1 MRISFR
7 WYVALMAF
15 GVTSAMAQVRGT
27 TPIYTLDDCLRIAT
41 EQNIDI
47 RVADAGTRSAAAG
60 LTAAFGQYLPSANVN
75 ASYNRQ
81 LTNLRQQL
89 SFVNGIP
96 VPGEPLPNSYSLQAG
111 LRWTIFDGFRREG
124 TYDQAKT
131 GVDAADL
138 NGRAQRLQVGLD
150 VRRAYLNVLR
160 SVQVVRTRRENIE
173 LGRQTLE
180 RVKAQQVAG
189 RQPITAVYSQEA
201 ELGNQEFELVRAEN
215 DLEQAKADLLAVMGK
230 DPNEP
235 AEFAEA
241 SVPSTAAI
249 DDVRQ
254 FRDKLG
260 DEDQCVARAL
270 TTRPDIIAAEQ
281 RIRAAEAGITVA
293 RAGYMPTLT
302 ATGGYNWNNFE
313 IASFDRQ
320 GQMSVGL
327 ALSIPVFDQF
337 RTNQQIESAVLQQ
350 TQRQAERQRLEQQV
364 RQTVQSA
371 LLALSASE
379 KQLEITARTLKAAEL
394 NDTAARERFAVG
406 AATQF
411 DVLQANNQLITA
423 RINRITAVYSYL
435 DARFLAEFASGD
447 LAQR

>member
-1 MRISFR
+1 MRILLR
-7 WYVALMAF
+7 LCIIVMALGTAT
-15 GVTSAMAQVRGT
+15 VTAQVRGT

-41 EQNIDI
+41 EKNIDI

-60 LTAAFGQYLPSANVN
+60 LTAAFGQYLPGASIN

-96 VPGEPLPNSYSLQAG
+96 VPGEPLPNSYSMQAG

-124 TYDQAKT
+124 TYDQART

-138 NGRAQRLQVGLD
+138 NGRAQRLQVAID
-150 VRRAYLNVLR
+150 IRRAFLNVLR
-160 SVQVVRTRRENIE
+160 SMQVVKTRRESIE
-173 LGRQTLE
+173 LGKLTLD
-180 RVKAQQVAG
+180 RVKANQTAG

-201 ELGNQEFELVRAEN
+201 DLGNQEFELVRAEN
-215 DLEQAKADLLAVMGK
+215 DLELAKADLLAIMGV

-241 SVPSTAAI
+241 SLPSTASP

-254 FRDKLG
+254 FRDKIG
-260 DEDQCVARAL
+260 DEDQCVARAM
-270 TTRPDIIAAEQ
+270 TTRPDLIAAEQ
-281 RIRAAEAGITVA
+281 RIRAAEAGVTVA
-293 RAGYMPTLT
+293 RSGYFPTLT
-302 ATGGYNWNNFE
+302 ATGGYAWNNFE

-327 ALSIPVFDQF
+327 ALSVPVFDQF
-337 RTNQQIESAVLQQ
+337 RTNQQIESAILQQ

-364 RQTVQSA
+364 RQAVQSA
-371 LLALSASE
+371 LLALSAAE
-379 KQLEITARTLKAAEL
+379 KQLEITARTLRSAEL
-394 NDTAARERFAVG
+394 NDAAARERYSVG
-406 AATQF
+406 AGTQF
-411 DVLQANNQLITA
+411 DVQQANTQLITA

-435 DARFLAEFASGD
+435 DARFLAEFAAGD